1 MSSTGSP
8 DPLRA
13 PAPNDPPPDVDDS
26 SSTLPAALLLLGVGL
41 VVVALIAGVPVI
53 GALYALIAPPE
64 PPVPAAQTLIRR
76 WERSVGAGIE
86 ERLYGSSSDPCDLI
100 RFYTMQG
107 TCEWLIADACAA
119 GDPAGD
125 SPSLERAEI
134 AVCYG
139 SAPYSGFAQ
148 RWRAVIAT
156 GYDAPYPTRL
166 RLASQRLLDA
176 QLAETP
182 LP

>member
-8 DPLRA
+8 DPTRA

-26 SSTLPAALLLLGVGL
+26 SSTVPAALLILGVVL
-41 VVVALIAGVPVI
+41 VLVALIAGVPVI

-76 WERSVGAGIE
+76 WERSTGAGIE
-86 ERLYGSSSDPCDLI
+86 ERLYGSSSAPCDLI
-100 RFYTMQG
+100 RFYTMEG
-107 TCEWLIADACAA
+107 TCEWLIPDACAA
-119 GDPAGD
+119 GADPA
-125 SPSLERAEI
+125 LERTEI

-148 RWRAVIAT
+148 RWRAVIAA
-156 GYDAPYPTRL
+156 GYEEPYPTRL

>member
-8 DPLRA
+8 DPTRA
-13 PAPNDPPPDVDDS
+13 PAPHDPPPDVDDS
-26 SSTLPAALLLLGVGL
+26 SSTLPAALLILGVGL
-41 VVVALIAGVPVI
+41 VVMALIVGVPVI
-53 GALYALIAPPE
+53 GALYALVAPPE
-64 PPVPAAQTLIRR
+64 PPVPAGQTLIRS
-76 WERSVGAGIE
+76 WERSVGTGIE
-86 ERLYGSSSDPCDLI
+86 ERLYGSSSDPCDMI

-107 TCEWLIADACAA
+107 TCEWLIADACAGGEA
-119 GDPAGD
+119 PD
-125 SPSLERAEI
+125 LERAEI

-156 GYDAPYPTRL
+156 GYDAPHPTRL
-166 RLASQRLLDA
+166 RLASQRLLDV